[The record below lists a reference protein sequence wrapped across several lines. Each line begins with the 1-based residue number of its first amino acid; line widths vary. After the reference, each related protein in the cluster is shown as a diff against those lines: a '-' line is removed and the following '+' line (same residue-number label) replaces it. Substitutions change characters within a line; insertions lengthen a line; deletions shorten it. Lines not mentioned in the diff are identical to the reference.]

1 MSENL
6 ITVPLAD
13 YVKEV
18 GGFAAAGRV
27 FGITGEGVKKRLDT
41 GQTVHVRVDPATR
54 SAKDLIIAIMVT
66 KNKTRGIVAVK
77 MLLVIKSIMLILNII
92 AYDLPIKFKK
102 ATQHY

>member
-54 SAKDLIIAIMVT
+54 SAKDAIVCT
-66 KNKTRGIVAVK
+66 IR
-77 MLLVIKSIMLILNII
+77 LLVMSLAGRLAPLKS
-92 AYDLPIKFKK
+92 
-102 ATQHY
+102 

>member
-41 GQTVHVRVDPATR
+41 GQAVHVRVDPATR
-54 SAKDLIIAIMVT
+54 SAKDAIV
-66 KNKTRGIVAVK
+66 VK
-77 MLLVIKSIMLILNII
+77 KIWD
-92 AYDLPIKFKK
+92 A
-102 ATQHY
+102 A